1 MGDVEGNASQRSRS
15 SVLSCH
21 SSGDTEDLA
30 QTEALSA
37 GAVGV
42 VLRIVFQNGIHKGR
56 SAQELTGRCT
66 HYGQGSPYTF
76 LKSTHFVP
84 GRLSNVTFYQRDVP
98 LHTQL
103 PFRKC

>member
-1 MGDVEGNASQRSRS
+1 MGNMEGSASQRSRS

-21 SSGDTEDLA
+21 STGDTEDLA

-42 VLRIVFQNGIHKGR
+42 VLRSVFQNGIHKGR
-56 SAQELTGRCT
+56 TAQELTGRCT
-66 HYGQGSPYTF
+66 HYGQGSPYMF
-76 LKSTHFVP
+76 LKSTHFVL
-84 GRLSNVTFYQRDVP
+84 GKLSSVTFYHRDVP